1 MSAIAPRQIVESD
14 AGEAAASAPDDALSE
29 VAALLGVLATLFL
42 DNVREL
48 EDTVARVTNLV
59 LRDGKPD
66 RELIVTLQSFD
77 RLKQEFEAL
86 SGALARYAE
95 STHTL
100 SPRAKVD
107 ARGPFGRDV
116 IDEISLSDLKE
127 RFLGRLENGLGT
139 VFQPMGDLKEHEVE
153 VDVEF

>member
-1 MSAIAPRQIVESD
+1 MSVSAAGGVGVDGRMESV
-14 AGEAAASAPDDALSE
+14 AAPDSALTE

-48 EDTVARVTNLV
+48 EDTVARVTHLV
-59 LRDGKPD
+59 MRDGKPD
-66 RELIVTLQSFD
+66 RELIMTLQSFD

-95 STHTL
+95 STHTML
-100 SPRAKVD
+100 PSGNEAPRQ
-107 ARGPFGRDV
+107 PFGRDV
-116 IDEISLSDLKE
+116 IHSIVLSDLRE

-139 VFQPMGDLKEHEVE
+139 VFQPPSEPSDDELE
-153 VDVEF
+153 VDVIF

>member
-1 MSAIAPRQIVESD
+1 MSVNASRSVESD
-14 AGEAAASAPDDALSE
+14 AGPEALSAPDGALSE

-48 EDTVARVTNLV
+48 EDTVARVTDLV
-59 LRDGKPD
+59 MRDSKPD

-86 SGALARYAE
+86 SGALARYAD

-100 SPRAKVD
+100 LPLANDEPRQ
-107 ARGPFGRDV
+107 PFGRDV
-116 IDEISLSDLKE
+116 IHDITLADLKE
-127 RFLGRLENGLGT
+127 RFLDRLENGLGT
-139 VFQPMGDLKEHEVE
+139 VFQPLPEPSEDELE
-153 VDVEF
+153 VDVVF

>member
-1 MSAIAPRQIVESD
+1 VES
-14 AGEAAASAPDDALSE
+14 EARPEIASAPDGALSE

-48 EDTVARVTNLV
+48 EDTVARVTDLV
-59 LRDGKPD
+59 MRDSKPD

-95 STHTL
+95 STNAL
-100 SPRAKVD
+100 PLAGDEPRV
-107 ARGPFGRDV
+107 PFGRDV
-116 IDEISLSDLKE
+116 IHDITLADLKE
-127 RFLGRLENGLGT
+127 RFLDRLENGLGT
-139 VFQPMGDLKEHEVE
+139 VFQPLPEPSEDELE
-153 VDVEF
+153 VDVVF